1 MKQKNKQILFATGMS
16 VNAGGVD
23 ALVEDGG
30 KADPMGLAE
39 VLNTGGRA
47 DQLLNIAASWMAQ
60 ERISYAQYDLLRQ
73 RLKKEPAVT
82 DLKLDGDVVVL
93 AIEGGAEERIF
104 PTDPNLPP
112 VVVKDHVPFYEKA
125 WYWIKN
131 HKAVAIGG
139 GSAVLLL
146 VIALIVKH
154 TRS

>member
-82 DLKLDGDVVVL
+82 DLKLDVEQKRREVVVTTTNENGDE
-93 AIEGGAEERIF
+93 II
-104 PTDPNLPP
+104 
-112 VVVKDHVPFYEKA
+112 
-125 WYWIKN
+125 
-131 HKAVAIGG
+131 VAIAGRRIDDRFKITPATRRVAAI
-139 GSAVLLL
+139 SLLP
-146 VIALIVKH
+146 A
-154 TRS
+154 

>member
-23 ALVEDGG
+23 ALVEVGG

-82 DLKLDGDVVVL
+82 DLKLVVSLKAL
-93 AIEGGAEERIF
+93 ATIEV
-104 PTDPNLPP
+104 T
-112 VVVKDHVPFYEKA
+112 V
-125 WYWIKN
+125 
-131 HKAVAIGG
+131 
-139 GSAVLLL
+139 
-146 VIALIVKH
+146 
-154 TRS
+154 